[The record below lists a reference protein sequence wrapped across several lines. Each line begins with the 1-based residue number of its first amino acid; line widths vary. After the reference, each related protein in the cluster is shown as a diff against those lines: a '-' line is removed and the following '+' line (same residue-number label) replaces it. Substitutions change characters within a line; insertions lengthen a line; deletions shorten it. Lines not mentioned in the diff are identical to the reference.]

1 MRCVQGN
8 SHAPAGVSVTGFMQL
23 GGGVSPET
31 STAARGGLV
40 MAVRSLLSTLV
51 CASTLFACSA
61 TAGAEPAGATCEQFQ
76 STPSIQQ
83 TRAIAVGA
91 DLTIV
96 LCSNPSTGYSWGEPQ
111 IGDASVLKL
120 VDRTVRAPAEASLPI
135 VGAAGAEVVTLR
147 GQTAGTTTLSIGY
160 GQPWAGG
167 AQGEGR
173 TESTSRCVSGTRS
186 PWPAGGPGGR
196 QRAPGGTTRARPTS
210 RGRTNI
216 PSGPRRTRPPTSPG
230 RSPGRTPGTPS

>member
-1 MRCVQGN
+1 MGVLRPKVPATRAAVRLRPV
-8 SHAPAGVSVTGFMQL
+8 HAVRSGQLPRAYGRLDHRIMQL
-23 GGGVSPET
+23 DGGVSPET

-51 CASTLFACSA
+51 CASTVVACSA

-83 TRAIAVGA
+83 ARATAAGA

-135 VGAAGAEVVTLR
+135 VGAAGAEVLTLR
-147 GQTAGTTTLSIGY
+147 GETAGTTTLSIGY

-167 AQGEGR
+167 AQGEWTYR
-173 TESTSRCVSGTRS
+173 LDVTVR
-186 PWPAGGPGGR
+186 
-196 QRAPGGTTRARPTS
+196 
-210 RGRTNI
+210 
-216 PSGPRRTRPPTSPG
+216 
-230 RSPGRTPGTPS
+230 